1 MLTQGISSSAFKWIG
16 VGKVGTQLAIAIILT
31 ALIEWPIIKAFKVA
45 ANKELIIGVNI
56 VTNALF
62 NGSMVLLSY
71 IFGWDMLLYAIVAE
85 GLVIPVTEGLIYFFT
100 YNKGN
105 RKWSKSYPRLI
116 KTMLA
121 SYVANAT
128 SFVAGTLGLKLIWA
142 GIRFLAYAFL
152 YMRLVA

>member
-1 MLTQGISSSAFKWIG
+1 MLTQGISSSAADLVEIG
-16 VGKVGTQLAIAIILT
+16 EVGIQLALAIILT
-31 ALIEWPIIKAFKVA
+31 VLIEYPIIKAFKVA
-45 ANKELIIGVNI
+45 ANKELIIGINI

-71 IFGWDMLLYAIVAE
+71 IFEWDMLAYAIIAE

-100 YNKGN
+100 YNKDN
-105 RKWSKSYPRLI
+105 RKWPKSYPRLI

-121 SYVANAT
+121 SYAANAV
-128 SFVAGTLGLKLIWA
+128 SLVIGTLGLKLIWA
-142 GIRFLAYAFL
+142 GIVCLVYVFL